1 MKQSIYIATALL
13 SCLATAGIA
22 QETAPNQEAP
32 AAEEK
37 QPTFQEAAVSIDQRL
52 EQSLQELSQFREEL
66 LAEKRPLSKRLNELQ
81 SELSE
86 VRQSF
91 QQTTRLL
98 DTRTL
103 DLSNLKSEIKQRE
116 DQSTYLT
123 GLFSEYT
130 REFSSRLHRA
140 ENDRYAEVL
149 EAAELA
155 PENSG
160 LSESELDAIQL
171 ALVNASLDRIEEAL
185 GGTRFLGSALD
196 ERGEVHRGTFVL
208 LGPVAYFSTPEGDVV
223 GAAEQRINS
232 LEPAAIPFKDPL
244 NTEAT
249 IKLVRD
255 GQGFLPLDATMGKA
269 HKMEATEDSVLDEVR
284 KGGVVMYPIFGMAAL
299 ALLLAVIKWLS
310 MLLLRKPSK
319 RKINALLQAVGDG
332 DEELAVA
339 KARAIHGPVGRM
351 LTAGAEHLREPRE
364 LIEEVMYEVMLTTRL
379 KLQGFLPFIAICA
392 ASAPLLGL
400 LGTVTGIIKTFKMIT
415 VFGSGDVRTLSDGIS
430 EALITTKFG
439 LVVAIPSL
447 LLHAFLSR
455 KARGV
460 VGNME
465 TSAVAFVN
473 QVSRSQPERPA
484 HAAAP
489 TSAPSPGG
497 GAPNPDQV
505 RDQVTSILNELL
517 APIVGQGEHSDKANA

>member
-1 MKQSIYIATALL
+1 MKQSTQVSVLLLL
-13 SCLATAGIA
+13 SCLAGAGFA
-22 QETAPNQEAP
+22 QETAP
-32 AAEEK
+32 AEEK
-37 QPTFQEAAVSIDQRL
+37 SPTFDEVAVGIDQRL
-52 EQSLQELSQFREEL
+52 SDSLAELAKFREEL
-66 LAEKRPLSKRLNELQ
+66 IAEKRPLSQRLNELQ
-81 SELSE
+81 SELSG

-140 ENDRYAEVL
+140 ESDRYAEVL

-160 LSESELDAIQL
+160 LSEAELDAIQL
-171 ALVNASLDRIEEAL
+171 ALVNASLDRIDEAL

-196 ERGEVHRGTFVL
+196 EKGEVHRGTFAL
-208 LGPVAYFSTPEGDVV
+208 LGPVAYFSTPAGDVV

-255 GQGFLPLDATMGKA
+255 GQGFFPLDATMGKA
-269 HKMEATEDSVLDEVR
+269 HKMEATEDTILDEVR

-339 KARAIHGPVGRM
+339 KARAIRGPVGRM

-473 QVSRSQPERPA
+473 QVSRSQPEKPAQAFAPSSGAA
-484 HAAAP
+484 HA
-489 TSAPSPGG
+489 SA
-497 GAPNPDQV
+497 APNPDQV
-505 RDQVTSILNELL
+505 RDQVNSILNELL
-517 APIVGQGEHSDKANA
+517 APIVQQGEHSDQASV